1 MSSNLKKIYNYYI
14 YKNFNSCTCFREKFI
29 NLQQGF
35 VNPTQTTNNRISHA
49 LTTNGQ
55 GGRIQFGLLGRALPR
70 NSLGKIE
77 GQIGGSGEALKNR
90 F

>member
-1 MSSNLKKIYNYYI
+1 MSSKLKKIYNYYI
-14 YKNFNSCTCFREKFI
+14 YKNYNSCNCFREKFI

-35 VNPTQTTNNRISHA
+35 VNPTQTTNERISHA

-55 GGRIQFGLLGRALPR
+55 GGRIRIGLLGAVLTT
-70 NSLGKIE
+70 NSLGRIE
-77 GQIGGSGEALKNR
+77 GQIGGSGKALKNR